1 MANNVDNSLVT
12 WLLVVVCTPHC
23 IRNPYLIAKII
34 EVLFVINPS
43 IQVTHVC
50 EENYNSVS
58 TILITLSFSAGENR
72 GTSLSRYGTSYIK
85 NSAGVVPYEV
95 LYRR

>member
-1 MANNVDNSLVT
+1 MDNSLIT

-43 IQVTHVC
+43 VQVNFVCTYETRIVYEYYILYVITHIRIVIVGK
-50 EENYNSVS
+50 NGNS
-58 TILITLSFSAGENR
+58 L
-72 GTSLSRYGTSYIK
+72 
-85 NSAGVVPYEV
+85 
-95 LYRR
+95 

>member
-1 MANNVDNSLVT
+1 MITMFNIIYRFSPGVVTNNMDNSLIT

-43 IQVTHVC
+43 VQVILVYTIQS
-50 EENYNSVS
+50 NSLQ
-58 TILITLSFSAGENR
+58 LICN
-72 GTSLSRYGTSYIK
+72 
-85 NSAGVVPYEV
+85 
-95 LYRR
+95 

>member
-1 MANNVDNSLVT
+1 MIKSCNYIILGVDNNSNVFICRFCPGVVANNMDNSLIT

-43 IQVTHVC
+43 VQVC
-50 EENYNSVS
+50 
-58 TILITLSFSAGENR
+58 L
-72 GTSLSRYGTSYIK
+72 
-85 NSAGVVPYEV
+85 
-95 LYRR
+95 

>member
-1 MANNVDNSLVT
+1 MFDILCRFSPGVVASNMDNSLIT

-43 IQVTHVC
+43 VQV
-50 EENYNSVS
+50 
-58 TILITLSFSAGENR
+58 ILIYNE
-72 GTSLSRYGTSYIK
+72 K
-85 NSAGVVPYEV
+85 WNSDQIVTC
-95 LYRR
+95 

>member
-1 MANNVDNSLVT
+1 MVRGGHSGILAVHAPVSSCYLIESYNYIIHMALTDNYNSVFIYRFCPGVVANNMDNSLIT

-43 IQVTHVC
+43 VQV
-50 EENYNSVS
+50 
-58 TILITLSFSAGENR
+58 
-72 GTSLSRYGTSYIK
+72 SL
-85 NSAGVVPYEV
+85 
-95 LYRR
+95 